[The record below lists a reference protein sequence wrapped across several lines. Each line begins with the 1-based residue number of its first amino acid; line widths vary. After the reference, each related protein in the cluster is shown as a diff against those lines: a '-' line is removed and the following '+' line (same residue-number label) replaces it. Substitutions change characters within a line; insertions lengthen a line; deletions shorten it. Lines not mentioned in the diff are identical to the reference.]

1 MYDYNGESE
10 ADYNQLQSY
19 YQIAIIKAQ
28 KKQERYFR
36 SLWLFLI
43 FILVLASYYLLDHH
57 PESLSTN
64 KALLALGITW
74 LGLLPSLQYL
84 SDRKRPPIPFFPL
97 VGLFY
102 ATSFGLP
109 MFSKHLKPLG
119 GRLSGNVSEQAL
131 ILVLLGILGMNIAFY
146 VSKSSL
152 WQKVTPIHLSGSY
165 SRSKLLTILWLFLWL
180 HIAFLY
186 LPFIKTIPSIG
197 QLLGPIAYVA
207 YGIFYI
213 ISSRGQLPAFQAW
226 ILLGVCVPLDIIN
239 RFASGLLAELMLLGL
254 FMVLIIW
261 YERKRIP
268 VIFISI
274 TMLFYLTFSPIKAE
288 YRHLTWNQKF
298 SQASAIEKA
307 SLFIDLTIKHYQGV
321 MTSSQVNHSDD
332 YDDSANNAVIE
343 RSAYIIVISDVMEKT
358 PTIVP
363 YWDGETYLPL
373 FTSFIPRALWSDK
386 PVETVG
392 NQFGKRYHYLDST
405 DNITSINL
413 PWIIEMY
420 VNFSTVGVLIGMP
433 LVGMLLAF
441 LEQKLNSP
449 GMDPLEVVIG
459 TTVLFSLI
467 YQESNFSLSVGCVL
481 NLTLALYILFRFFLG
496 GQPQKPL

>member
-36 SLWLFLI
+36 RLWLFII
-43 FILVLASYYLLDHH
+43 FILVVASCYLLDQR
-57 PESLSTN
+57 PESLSID

-74 LGLLPSLQYL
+74 LGFFPSLQYL

-109 MFSKHLKPLG
+109 MFAHVKHSNS
-119 GRLSGNVSEQAL
+119 RLSGNVTEQAL
-131 ILVLLGILGMNIAFY
+131 ILVLLGILGINIAFY
-146 VSKSSL
+146 VSKFYL
-152 WQKVTPIHLSGSY
+152 WQKVTPIQLSESY
-165 SRSKLLTILWLFLWL
+165 SRSKLLTLLWLFQGLY
-180 HIAFLY
+180 IAFRY
-186 LPFIKTIPSIG
+186 IPFIQTIPSVG
-197 QLLGPIAYVA
+197 QLLSPMGYVA
-207 YGIFYI
+207 YGVFYI
-213 ISSRGQLPAFQAW
+213 IWSRGQLPAFQAW

-239 RFASGLLAELMLLGL
+239 RFSSGLLAELMILGL
-254 FMVLIIW
+254 FMVIIIW

-321 MTSSQVNHSDD
+321 MTSSQVNN
-332 YDDSANNAVIE
+332 YDDSANSANSDVVE
-343 RSAYIIVISDVMEKT
+343 RSAHILVFSDVMEKT

-363 YWDGETYLPL
+363 YWNGETYLPFL
-373 FTSFIPRALWSDK
+373 TSFIPRALWPDK
-386 PVETVG
+386 PVEKVG

-405 DNITSINL
+405 DKITSVNL
-413 PWIIEMY
+413 PWIVEMF
-420 VNFSTVGVLIGMP
+420 VNFGTLGVLIGMP
-433 LVGMLLAF
+433 LVGMFLAF

-449 GMDPLEVVIG
+449 GMGPLEVVIG
-459 TTVLFSLI
+459 ATVLFGLV
-467 YQESNFSLSVGCVL
+467 YQESNFSLLMGGVL

-496 GQPQKPL
+496 GQPQQ